1 MTKRSILFEFR
12 LRPHYYHRIQYKME
26 GKTKVFNGNGDVKE
40 FITKVELYSALK
52 GYSGEK
58 SAQNLASK
66 LEGRAFD
73 VYLRL
78 SEGDRKDVNII
89 KDELL
94 KEFERGQLNREEALF
109 TLSKRSRNLG
119 ESANTYAYK
128 LMELVKLAY
137 PDFDDTTRATLAKDY
152 FVRGLHLDMQ
162 IALKSME
169 KFTDSNIDTLAVET
183 TRLQLAGIQS
193 RFEERSSTNAIN
205 VNNASA
211 TMPAEVLDSIA
222 EKVVEKLTKTS
233 LNPET
238 GSSESYPPEVNFT
251 TNMPNYSQRGFRGG
265 YRNQRRQSRYRGAS
279 RGRSENMPARQLKC
293 RCCQSTDHLVRNCP
307 ARFCQACGQ
316 RGHDSRDQTC
326 PKYQ

>member
-1 MTKRSILFEFR
+1 
-12 LRPHYYHRIQYKME
+12 ME

-58 SAQNLASK
+58 SAKNLASK

-89 KDELL
+89 KDELP
-94 KEFERGQLNREEALF
+94 KEFERGQLNHEEALF

-169 KFTDSNIDTLAVET
+169 KFADSNIDTLAVET

-193 RFEERSSTNAIN
+193 RFEERSSTNAIRAHPKMLQEIFLVEKFHLSDKLMILSLFTSLYSN
-205 VNNASA
+205 RAIARYARPDSPKWKPA
-211 TMPAEVLDSIA
+211 LTSTMLAPQFSAEVLDSIA
-222 EKVVEKLTKTS
+222 EKVVDKLKKTS
-233 LNPET
+233 LNLET
-238 GSSESYPPEVNFT
+238 GTGVASPIH
-251 TNMPNYSQRGFRGG
+251 QRSIL
-265 YRNQRRQSRYRGAS
+265 Q
-279 RGRSENMPARQLKC
+279 PI
-293 RCCQSTDHLVRNCP
+293 CP
-307 ARFCQACGQ
+307 TILNARFVEVTEIN
-316 RGHDSRDQTC
+316 DVSRDIDVGTTISSGA
-326 PKYQ
+326 PILIFNDRRSVR